1 MDRLKRAVVPLV
13 IAALVVAAAFM
24 MFGGDETKTVTAHFS
39 RAIAIYEGSD
49 VRVLGVAVGQVTKV
63 TPTGTDVTVEME
75 YDAKVKIPA
84 DAKALIVAPSIVGD
98 RYIQLTPV
106 YQDGDVLEDGTALD
120 ASQTGVPLELD
131 QIYGSIDTLTV
142 ALGPT
147 GANKNGAFT
156 DLLESTAANFG
167 GQGAKFHQTIEDFS
181 KLSETLDNN
190 KDEFFGSAA
199 ELEGFIGTL
208 AKNDKTVR
216 QFNQSLASVSTMLS
230 GERGELSASL
240 RNLAEALGQVGTFV
254 QDNREILGSDISRLN
269 RVAKVLVKQRVALDQ
284 TLSYAPLALNNLALT
299 YNPQAGTLDTN
310 ANVGELFNQVQ
321 SDPATLLCGFVL
333 QADPTGS
340 ICDLIQQGLPR
351 AGTFGQ
357 GRATV
362 DQFDPSLGGLVGV
375 AP

>member
-1 MDRLKRAVVPLV
+1 MNMLKRAIAPLV
-13 IAALVVAAAFM
+13 IAALVIAAAFT
-24 MFGGDETKTVTAHFS
+24 MFGGADTKTVTAHFS

-49 VRVLGVAVGQVTKV
+49 VRVLGVAIGEVTKV

-98 RYIQLTPV
+98 RYVQLTPV
-106 YQDGDVLEDGTALD
+106 YQGGDVLADGTALD

-167 GQGAKFHQTIEDFS
+167 GQGAKFHQMIGDFS

-216 QFNQSLASVSTMLS
+216 RFNQSLASVSTMLS
-230 GERGELSASL
+230 GERSELSASL

-284 TLSYAPLALNNLALT
+284 TLAYAPLALNNMALT

-310 ANVGELFNQVQ
+310 ANAGELFNQIG

-340 ICDLIQQGLPR
+340 ICDLIQQGQPR

-357 GRATV
+357 DRAPV
-362 DQFDPSLGGLVGV
+362 DQFDPSLGGLAGV
-375 AP
+375 AR